1 MHHHAEMAD
10 AASWLSSYGII
21 VSLFVVGLIGSVTHC
36 VGMCSPFVLAQV
48 ASRLDSQVGSASGMT
63 ELARLRAAALLPYHF
78 GRATSYAA
86 LGGAAGLLSSA
97 FMQWTGFRWLAVIL
111 LVVGA
116 ASFLAMAANRFGL
129 SLPISGRLT
138 NALTRAIR
146 PLSAD
151 PRGLKG
157 YLLGIVLGFLPCGLI
172 YGALAVAAASGSA
185 PLGAAAMAAF
195 AVGTMPMLMVAGFA
209 GALMAR
215 RWHSAVAFATG
226 PLLALNAVLLLF
238 FAAQLAGV

>member
-1 MHHHAEMAD
+1 MAD

-21 VSLFVVGLIGSVTHC
+21 ASLFVVGLIGSVTHC

-48 ASRLDSQVGSASGMT
+48 ASRLDGQAGSRMT

-86 LGGAAGLLSSA
+86 LGGVAGLLSSA
-97 FMQWTGFRWLAVIL
+97 FMHWTGFRWLAVIL

-215 RWHSAVAFATG
+215 RWRSAVAFATG